1 MMMGR
6 EGKQRSLWRC
16 AMKKMRAQLL
26 RVVLGVMIISQV
38 FLEYEPVK
46 AVGESPSSASQE
58 KSAELVTPR
67 GTIYVGMQKE
77 TMEDIFQ
84 EWNRKFVPNYV
95 LNKGWLIYRD
105 ITSNN
110 PNDTITIYTTSGK
123 VTGWDRSYVPSP
135 ENKGSKYE
143 YKEGE
148 RVDEWFFPKER
159 SRWNGYEL
167 NILDWNKLVRLQKVM
182 FIIEY
187 VKQLNEEYGTNISV
201 DVNKYILAMDFYASN
216 FPEAGKG
223 IAAISGVNSLL
234 ISDGKAKASPKTGA
248 Q

>member
-1 MMMGR
+1 MRGV
-6 EGKQRSLWRC
+6 
-16 AMKKMRAQLL
+16 AMKKIRERLL
-26 RVVLGVMIISQV
+26 RFVSGIVIISQV
-38 FLEYEPVK
+38 FCQYGVVE
-46 AVGESPSSASQE
+46 AVGGDHSPASQE
-58 KSAELVTPR
+58 RSIELVTPR
-67 GTIYVGMQKE
+67 GTIYVGMSKE
-77 TMEDIFQ
+77 NVEDILQ
-84 EWNRKFVPNYV
+84 EWNRKFAPNSV

-148 RVDEWFFPKER
+148 YIYVWFFPKEKA
-159 SRWNGYEL
+159 RWDGGEL
-167 NILDWNKLVRLQKVM
+167 DILDWNKLLRLQKVM
-182 FIIEY
+182 FLTEY
-187 VKQLNEEYGTNISV
+187 VKQLNEEHGTSISI
-201 DVNKYILAMDFYASN
+201 DINKYILAMDFYASN

-223 IAAISGVNSLL
+223 VAATSGVNSLL
-234 ISDGKAKASPKTGA
+234 ISDGKARPLPKTQA

>member
-1 MMMGR
+1 
-6 EGKQRSLWRC
+6 
-16 AMKKMRAQLL
+16 MKKIIGQLL
-26 RVVLGVMIISQV
+26 GLVLGVIIISQV
-38 FLEYEPVK
+38 FFEYGAVK
-46 AVGESPSSASQE
+46 AVDEDPSSASQE

-67 GTIYVGMQKE
+67 GTIYVGMKKE
-77 TMEDIFQ
+77 DLEDILQ
-84 EWNRKFVPNYV
+84 EWNRKFAPNYV

-143 YKEGE
+143 YREGE
-148 RVDEWFFPKER
+148 RIDVWFFPKEK

-167 NILDWNKLVRLQKVM
+167 NILDWNKLIRLQKVM
-182 FIIEY
+182 FLLEY
-187 VKQLNEEYGTNISV
+187 VKQLNEEYKTDISV
-201 DVNKYILAMDFYASN
+201 DINKYILAMDFYASN

-223 IAAISGVNSLL
+223 VAAVSGVNSLL
-234 ISDGKAKASPKTGA
+234 ISDGKAKPLPKT
-248 Q
+248 QTQ